1 MNRLF
6 VVIVIGILVLGFVGS
21 TYAAYNGVGLI
32 TSGTSGATGTSSS
45 RGVFF
50 VFPGGGP
57 GFGK

>member
-6 VVIVIGILVLGFVGS
+6 VIIVIGILVLGFVGS
-21 TYAAYNGVGLI
+21 SYAAYNGVGLT
-32 TSGTSGATGTSSS
+32 TSGTGTSS
-45 RGVFF
+45 RGVLF

>member
-1 MNRLF
+1 MNRLL
-6 VVIVIGILVLGFVGS
+6 VLLVIAILVLGFIGS

-32 TSGTSGATGTSSS
+32 TSGTGTTSS